1 MNVCLCCFRRDSPVK
16 ILQLHLFNLLLLLFL
31 LLQHKQKSG
40 QVGVNISQNI
50 ISPHF
55 HVCTYFPGS
64 GRSVFDRE
72 DDTSSRSGGG
82 GLAAIERRQAER
94 RKELMRAQTLPKTS
108 AMQARKAMIEK
119 LEKEGGGYE

>member
-1 MNVCLCCFRRDSPVK
+1 MFALTLRDLC
-16 ILQLHLFNLLLLLFL
+16 H
-31 LLQHKQKSG
+31 
-40 QVGVNISQNI
+40 
-50 ISPHF
+50 
-55 HVCTYFPGS
+55 
-64 GRSVFDRE
+64 SVFDRE

-82 GLAAIERRQAER
+82 GLAAVERRQAER

>member
-1 MNVCLCCFRRDSPVK
+1 M
-16 ILQLHLFNLLLLLFL
+16 
-31 LLQHKQKSG
+31 
-40 QVGVNISQNI
+40 
-50 ISPHF
+50 
-55 HVCTYFPGS
+55 
-64 GRSVFDRE
+64 FDRE
-72 DDTSSRSGGG
+72 DDTSSRGGGGGG